1 MEAGKVS
8 VVMCTYNGQAF
19 LRQQLDSILA
29 QTYHLYE
36 ILIFDDHS
44 TDDTIKI
51 LEEYAVT
58 YPVILFKKNEQNL
71 GFAANFKQALLAA
84 TGDLIAIS
92 DQDDV
97 WSPNKIEKMVAGWKG
112 DSLLIYCDSIRFTN
126 KLPLNPVPDPNYRRF
141 EGKDG
146 RKISLFNTVSGH
158 AIILKKEL
166 LDLALPFDE
175 HIFYDWWLAV
185 VAAYNGGVSYVDEVL
200 VFQRVHSKN
209 VSIGDGLDHTQKEQR
224 NGYKQLVIK
233 HLIEFKK
240 APNIPE
246 RDKKFIKR
254 LTELLK
260 RSLEV
265 KFFLPLFI
273 FMVQHRK
280 LLFYHKKKQKKVNL
294 FSYIKYSYR
303 LVFNYDY

>member
-1 MEAGKVS
+1 MEVSKVS

-29 QTYHLYE
+29 QTYRLHE

-44 TDDTIKI
+44 TDETIKI
-51 LEEYAVT
+51 VEEYEAK
-58 YPVILFKKNEQNL
+58 YPQILLKKNEQNL

-97 WSPNKIEKMVAGWKG
+97 WSANKIEKMVAAWKAE
-112 DSLLIYCDSIRFTN
+112 SLLIYCDSTRFTN
-126 KLPLNPVPDPNYRRF
+126 TLPANPVPDPNYRRF
-141 EGKDG
+141 QGKDG

-158 AIILKKEL
+158 AIMLKKEL
-166 LDLALPFDE
+166 LHLALPFADE
-175 HIFYDWWLAV
+175 IFYDWWLAV
-185 VAAYNGGVSYVDEVL
+185 VAAYNGGVTYVDEVL
-200 VFQRVHSKN
+200 VYQRVHSKN

-224 NGYKQLVIK
+224 NAYKRMVIK
-233 HLIEFKK
+233 HLVEFQKIT
-240 APNIPE
+240 NIPG
-246 RDKKFIKR
+246 RDKKFLKR
-254 LTELLK
+254 LTEMLE
-260 RSLEV
+260 RSLGAQ
-265 KFFLPLFI
+265 FFLPLFV

-280 LLFYHKKKQKKVNL
+280 LLFYHKKKKVSL

-303 LVFNYDY
+303 LVFNYGY